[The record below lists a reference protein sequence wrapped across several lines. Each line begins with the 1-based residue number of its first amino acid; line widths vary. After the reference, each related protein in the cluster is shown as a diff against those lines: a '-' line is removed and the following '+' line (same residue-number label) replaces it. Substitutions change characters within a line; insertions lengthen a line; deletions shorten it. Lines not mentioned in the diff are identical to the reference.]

1 MIVRSLINPVI
12 LGLDFLHKHRI
23 NVDFS
28 SKPITISI
36 PDASDRNLQTF
47 MPLFDATKKDR
58 AKICAIEV
66 LKEPTEETID
76 DCAVPLFINSLDNKY
91 DIPSCVVPTLL
102 PLLEQYKN
110 LFRGSPGSTTVAE
123 HFIPTTG
130 TPVKVPPRRI
140 PANYRVD
147 VEKQIQM
154 MLKEGIIEECS
165 SPWLA
170 PAVFVRK
177 KTGDIRICVDYRELN
192 KRTVKDA
199 YPLPRPDEVQDRLAG
214 SVIFS
219 TLDLQ
224 SGYWQLP
231 VNSSDRAKTA
241 FSPGPGL
248 GLFQFR
254 RMPFGLSGAPASF
267 QRLMDTILRD
277 LPFVTT
283 YLDDVL
289 IHSASIEEH
298 ERHLKIVFDRL
309 QSAGLT
315 LRGGKCNIGVRQV
328 KYLGHVFSA
337 RGMEPD
343 STKISAVCE
352 WPTPTNSS
360 DLRSF
365 LGLASYYRRY
375 IKCFADIASPLYQL
389 TNKGAVFT
397 WDKVCHSAFTQLKQ
411 KLTEAPV
418 LIYPNFCPSADQF
431 ILLTDASATGI
442 GAVLEQ
448 SGHVIAYASRT
459 LSVSEK
465 NYSVIQRECLAMVFA
480 LKQFRHYLLGRK
492 FKLITDHAPLQ
503 WLSSQKMEGLLA
515 RWALATQEF
524 DFTITYRKGVEH
536 GNADALSRQCTSHK
550 AANHNAAVGHVF
562 QHSEELKH
570 QQHQDPVICQLYDAL
585 LQSQVTPTGR
595 TWSHPP
601 LRRYRQL
608 WSQLLLKDGLVC
620 RQYQPGPV
628 CELTTVPII
637 PSSYRQTLLLQ
648 YHSHPAAGHLGAEKT
663 AARIRQVGYWVG
675 MLRDIDQYCRECSV
689 CQSSKPPSPQ
699 KAPLLSMPI
708 GRPWQM
714 VAVDILEVPLSFNR
728 NRYLLV
734 IQDYFSK
741 WADAIPLPN
750 QTADCITKELVK
762 VFAIYGMPDIL
773 HSDQGRNFE
782 SSIMRQTLEA
792 FGIKKS
798 RTTAYHP
805 QGDGMVERFNRSLL
819 QMLRSYV
826 NDQAEW
832 ERYLPFV
839 LFAYRTAVHASTGV
853 TPFEMMFGRAPQQP
867 PFPQTTAY
875 DVITYPN
882 YLRSKLAQLTDFVE
896 THMTEAAH
904 KQKLCFDQHAS
915 PRTFKI
921 GDPVWLTVPTA
932 GKLDPKWEGDYEVQ
946 TVNGPTTYTIS
957 DGKRTKTVHV
967 NRLRPR
973 IQPALIAASPESKVA
988 DCWSPPSIEHRVVD
1002 VEESS
1007 TEPRYPS
1014 RERRPPDWFRPP

>member
-1 MIVRSLINPVI
+1 M
-12 LGLDFLHKHRI
+12 
-23 NVDFS
+23 
-28 SKPITISI
+28 
-36 PDASDRNLQTF
+36 
-47 MPLFDATKKDR
+47 
-58 AKICAIEV
+58 
-66 LKEPTEETID
+66 
-76 DCAVPLFINSLDNKY
+76 
-91 DIPSCVVPTLL
+91 
-102 PLLEQYKN
+102 
-110 LFRGSPGSTTVAE
+110 FRGSPGSTTVAE
-123 HFIPTTG
+123 HFITTTG
-130 TPVKVPPRRI
+130 APVKVPPRRI
-140 PANYRVD
+140 PANYRLD
-147 VEKQIQM
+147 VEKQIQT

-177 KTGDIRICVDYRELN
+177 KTGDIRICIDYRELN

-199 YPLPRPDEVQDRLAG
+199 YPLPCPDEVQDHLAG

-231 VNSSDRAKTA
+231 VNPSDRAKTA
-241 FSPGPGL
+241 FCPGPGL

-254 RMPFGLSGAPASF
+254 RMPFGLTGAPASF

-289 IHSASIEEH
+289 IHSPSTEEH
-298 ERHLKIVFDRL
+298 ESHLKVVFDRL

-315 LRGGKCNIGVRQV
+315 LRGGKCSIGVCQV
-328 KYLGHVFSA
+328 RYLGHVFSA

-343 STKISAVCE
+343 SNKISAVCE
-352 WPTPTNSS
+352 WATPTNSS

-389 TNKGAVFT
+389 TNKGAVFV
-397 WDKVCHSAFTQLKQ
+397 WNDVCQSAFTQLKQ
-411 KLTEAPV
+411 KLTEALV
-418 LIYPNFCPSADQF
+418 LIFSNFCPSADQF
-431 ILLTDASATGI
+431 ILSTDASAIGI
-442 GAVLEQ
+442 GVVLEQ
-448 SGHVIAYASRT
+448 SGHVVAYASRT
-459 LSVSEK
+459 LSASER
-465 NYSVIQRECLAMVFA
+465 NYSVIQRECLAIVFA
-480 LKQFRHYLLGRK
+480 LKQFRHYMLGCT
-492 FKLITDHAPLQ
+492 FKLVTDHAPLQ

-536 GNADALSRQCTSHK
+536 GNADALSRQCT
-550 AANHNAAVGHVF
+550 NHNAAVGHIF
-562 QHSEELKH
+562 QNSEELKH
-570 QQHQDPVICQLYDAL
+570 QQHQDPVVCQLHDAL
-585 LQSQVTPTGR
+585 LQSHVTPTGH

-601 LRRYRQL
+601 LRRYCQL

-628 CELTTVPII
+628 HELTTVPII

-648 YHSHPAAGHLGAEKT
+648 YHSHPSAGHLGPEKT

-675 MLRDIDQYCRECSV
+675 MLHDIDQYCRECSV
-689 CQSSKPPSPQ
+689 CQSSKPPAPQ

-714 VAVDILEVPLSFNR
+714 VAVDILEVPLSFNK

-741 WADAIPLPN
+741 WVGAIPLPN
-750 QTADCITKELVK
+750 QKADCITKELVK
-762 VFAIYGMPDIL
+762 VFATYGMPDIL

-782 SSIMRQTLEA
+782 SSILRQTLEA

-826 NDQAEW
+826 NDHAEW

-853 TPFEMMFGRAPQQP
+853 TPFEMMFGRTPQQP
-867 PFPQTTAY
+867 PFPETTAY
-875 DVITYPN
+875 DVMSYQN

-904 KQKLCFDQHAS
+904 KQKLCYDQHAS
-915 PRTFKI
+915 SRSFKT
-921 GDPVWLTVPTA
+921 GDAVWLTSPTA
-932 GKLDPKWEGDYEVQ
+932 GKLDPKWEGDWEVQ
-946 TVNGPTTYTIS
+946 TVNGPTTS
-957 DGKRTKTVHV
+957 DGKRTRTVHV

-973 IQPALIAASPESKVA
+973 IQPALVSASPESRVVE
-988 DCWSPPSIEHRVVD
+988 CCSPPSIEHEVVD
-1002 VEESS
+1002 VGEST
-1007 TEPRYPS
+1007 TEARYPS
-1014 RERRPPDWFRPP
+1014 RERRPPDWFRPT